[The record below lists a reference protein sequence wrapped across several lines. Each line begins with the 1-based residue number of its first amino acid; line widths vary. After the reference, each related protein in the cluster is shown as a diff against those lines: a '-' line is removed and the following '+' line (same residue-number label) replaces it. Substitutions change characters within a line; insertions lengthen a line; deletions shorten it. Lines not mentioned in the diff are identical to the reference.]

1 MKSEVFTVIYLAF
14 VFSAYLVRIP
24 SLKINAQAQKPEE
37 RMSQK
42 QRMQQEGYLLS
53 VLLMSWF
60 IASVVL
66 PINYLTGDWFS
77 RFDFHLPDAGYYAGL
92 VIFAFVLWLLWR
104 AHTDLARS
112 WSAVVQIKHNQ
123 LLVTEGI
130 YRCMRHPIYSAH
142 LLWGLAQV
150 LLIHNWLCGF
160 AGFALIVLIMV
171 LRIPREEKLLLSQ
184 YGEAYRS
191 YMQSTGALI
200 PRCR

>member
-1 MKSEVFTVIYLAF
+1 MNSAIFAYCYLTCALG
-14 VFSAYLVRIP
+14 AYLLRIP
-24 SLKINAQAQKPEE
+24 SLKLNAQAQKPEE

-42 QRMQQEGYLLS
+42 QRMQQEGTLLS
-53 VLLMSWF
+53 FLMIFWF
-60 IASVVL
+60 LAAQVL
-66 PINYLTGDWFS
+66 PILYLMTNWFA
-77 RFDFHLPDAGYYAGL
+77 RFDFRLPDVFYYAGL
-92 VIFAFVLWLLWR
+92 VIFGAALWLLRR
-104 AHTDLARS
+104 AHNDLARS
-112 WSAVVQIKHNQ
+112 WSAVVQIKRDQ
-123 LLVTEGI
+123 QLVTEGI
-130 YRCMRHPIYSAH
+130 YRCIRHPIYSAH

-200 PRCR
+200 PHCR

>member
-1 MKSEVFTVIYLAF
+1 MNSAIFTYCYLTCALG
-14 VFSAYLVRIP
+14 AYLLRIP
-24 SLKINAQAQKPEE
+24 SLKLNAQAQKPEE

-42 QRMQQEGYLLS
+42 QRMQQEGILLS
-53 VLLMSWF
+53 VLMMSWF
-60 IASVVL
+60 VASIVL
-66 PINYLTGDWFS
+66 PVFYLTMDWFT
-77 RFDFHLPDAGYYAGL
+77 RFDFYLPDAGYYAGL
-92 VIFAFVLWLLWR
+92 VTFGLALCLLRR
-104 AHTDLARS
+104 AHNDLARS